1 MKGLCLHNTNEPT
14 CKQGFALLCTCKLR
28 HFVLCC
34 TDPALTWRANA
45 EALAEKLGVSRCQR
59 LEWAAWMCWLLEGRV
74 ARPSNRAERKGLF
87 LFRGCLNRN
96 PIFYNG
102 SECPPARLLSCG
114 IAPRQW
120 AALALLL
127 IF

>member
-1 MKGLCLHNTNEPT
+1 VGCLDVLAAGGQGGQT
-14 CKQGFALLCTCKLR
+14 KQ
-28 HFVLCC
+28 
-34 TDPALTWRANA
+34 P
-45 EALAEKLGVSRCQR
+45 
-59 LEWAAWMCWLLEGRV
+59 
-74 ARPSNRAERKGLF
+74 RKGLF